1 MILKKIYPILLLLFA
16 VHGLSAQ
23 QDPSFTFYRYNM
35 NLINPAFAGAD
46 GSTDIG
52 LNVRSQWANVQG
64 APETQSL
71 IFGMPVGKSVGLGL
85 SITNDK
91 TFVENQTSFYLDFS
105 YRLKLGMAHDLYL
118 GVKGGF
124 NSYDVNADG
133 LITYDINPDQSLMD
147 ADGRF
152 TPNIG
157 AGAYLRH
164 EKYFIALSIPKIL
177 TPDRLEENDGNARWG
192 TEKLHAYLAGGY
204 DMPLNANISLLSSVL
219 LRYVDAAPI
228 SMDLTA
234 LLEFNQRFNLGG
246 AYRFDE
252 SISGIFIFKA
262 QQWLQIGYA
271 YEVALESEVSNI
283 DNGTHEIMFKLTL

>member
-1 MILKKIYPILLLLFA
+1 
-16 VHGLSAQ
+16 
-23 QDPSFTFYRYNM
+23 M

-52 LNVRSQWANVQG
+52 LNIRSQWANVQG
-64 APETQSL
+64 APETQSF
-71 IFGMPVGKSVGLGL
+71 IFGMPAGKSVGLGL

-105 YRLKLGMAHDLYL
+105 YALKLNQTHDLYL

-124 NSYDVNADG
+124 NSYDVNTDG
-133 LITYDINPDQSLMD
+133 LLTYDISPDQSLMN

-177 TPDRLEENDGNARWG
+177 TPDRLERKDGTARWG
-192 TEKLHAYLAGGY
+192 SDKMHLYLAGGY
-204 DMPLNANISLLSSVL
+204 DVSLNANISLLTSAL

-228 SMDLTA
+228 SLDLTA
-234 LLEFNQRFNLGG
+234 LIDFNK
-246 AYRFDE
+246 RFDLGASYRLNE
-252 SISGIFIFKA
+252 SISGILIFKA
-262 QQWLQIGYA
+262 QKWLQIGYA
-271 YEVALESEVSNI
+271 YEVPLESEVSNI
-283 DNGTHEIMFKLTL
+283 DNGTHEVMLKLKL